1 MRKGIIFDLDGTLWD
16 ATSQIV
22 NAWNNVMI
30 KRNIKANISVEQM
43 KSCMGKNIEDI
54 VEIILKI
61 KDEKLKKEVIRDCSL
76 EECKVLKKNGGI
88 LFQGVKDALLRLNEE
103 YDLYIVSNCQ
113 EGYIEAFLEYYKFES
128 LFKDYESSGRTKE
141 SKAKNIQRIIQRN
154 NLKQACYVGDTIGDF
169 EATNEVGIRFIYAQ
183 YGFGEV
189 KEAKYFIS
197 KFNDIF
203 NVLE

>member
-16 ATSQIV
+16 ATLQIV

-128 LFKDYESSGRTKE
+128 LFKDYESSGSTKE

>member
-141 SKAKNIQRIIQRN
+141 SKAKNIQRIIKRN